1 MAIEG
6 KEEKAKAKEQQGSPE
21 NVENVVEKKWVGEPI
36 DITGANNYKGDTFLL
51 EVTE

>member
-21 NVENVVEKKWVGEPI
+21 NVVEKKWVGEPI
-36 DITGANNYKGDTFLL
+36 DITGANNDYKGDTFLL